1 MSSTAYPI
9 LIVEDDSDLSELIKI
24 QLTDN
29 DYEIEQAFNGR
40 IALNKALGN
49 RYSLIILDVMLPEV
63 DGFEICKSVRKED
76 RQIPILML
84 TAKAMSEDRVRGI
97 DSGADVYLNKPFE
110 MKVLRSYLNR
120 LIESRQ
126 YFMDRFFN
134 DIENIRLPEKTT
146 SLDRSFINKVLTY
159 INDNLGDSQLNVE
172 QLADDMY
179 LSRSQLYRKI
189 KAMTGMTANEFIRKV
204 RLEKAKNMIESGSES
219 ISEVGFKVGFSS
231 PSYFTKCFKSHFG
244 ILPTEIKP
252 E

>member
-84 TAKAMSEDRVRGI
+84 TAKAEEADKIMGLDY
-97 DSGADVYLNKPFE
+97 GADDYLTKPFSIKE
-110 MKVLRSYLNR
+110 LIARVKALLRRASASETEDSSKLDQMDFGDLVIYPKKRSVQLQDELIELTTKEFELLLLFANNPGRAYSRQELLDVVWGYQYSGYSHTVNSHINILRSK
-120 LIESRQ
+120 IEKNPSEPK
-126 YFMDRFFN
+126 Y
-134 DIENIRLPEKTT
+134 ITT
-146 SLDRSFINKVLTY
+146 VWGMGYKFAELDE
-159 INDNLGDSQLNVE
+159 LGIQ
-172 QLADDMY
+172 
-179 LSRSQLYRKI
+179 
-189 KAMTGMTANEFIRKV
+189 
-204 RLEKAKNMIESGSES
+204 
-219 ISEVGFKVGFSS
+219 
-231 PSYFTKCFKSHFG
+231 
-244 ILPTEIKP
+244 
-252 E
+252 

>member
-84 TAKAMSEDRVRGI
+84 TAKAEEADKIMGLDY
-97 DSGADVYLNKPFE
+97 GADDYLTKPFSIKE
-110 MKVLRSYLNR
+110 LIARVKALLRRASASETEDSSKLDQMDFGDLVIYPKKRSVQLQDELIELTTKEFELLLLFANNPGRAYSRQELLDVVWGYQYSGYSHTVNSHINRLRSK
-120 LIESRQ
+120 IEKNPSEPK
-126 YFMDRFFN
+126 Y
-134 DIENIRLPEKTT
+134 ITT
-146 SLDRSFINKVLTY
+146 VWGMGYKFAELEE
-159 INDNLGDSQLNVE
+159 LGIQ
-172 QLADDMY
+172 
-179 LSRSQLYRKI
+179 
-189 KAMTGMTANEFIRKV
+189 
-204 RLEKAKNMIESGSES
+204 
-219 ISEVGFKVGFSS
+219 
-231 PSYFTKCFKSHFG
+231 
-244 ILPTEIKP
+244 
-252 E
+252 